1 MLLTWHTISRQ
12 SLRLLSLSVFCL
24 GSATSALAQG
34 ALMPPTESASRGC
47 LTSDCASP
55 IVFLTEHSLPGIY
68 LDETGNAVGPT
79 VQLVQAL
86 VTRMDQQAV
95 YYLLPWARAFLR
107 AQQTPR
113 SVLFETVR
121 TPEREALFQWV
132 GPVKYYNMHLYGPSS
147 LQGASLERLSDTTIA
162 CGYRGASYIPA
173 LQAMGFKEGV
183 NLVLV
188 TRAGD
193 CIGMLKRGRADVTPL
208 NLYRHGELYSEAAL
222 NLVPLHAISE
232 VTLYLAF
239 SLDFTSEEIARWQQ
253 SLEILYQDGTLR
265 RIYHT
270 VFSEEE
276 IRKLEHFADD

>member
-1 MLLTWHTISRQ
+1 M
-12 SLRLLSLSVFCL
+12 
-24 GSATSALAQG
+24 
-34 ALMPPTESASRGC
+34 
-47 LTSDCASP
+47 TSDCASP

-86 VTRMDQQAV
+86 VARMDQQAV

-132 GPVKYYNMHLYGPSS
+132 GPVKHYNMHLYGPLS
-147 LQGASLERLSDTTIA
+147 LQGVNLSTLSDTTIA

-173 LQAMGFKEGV
+173 LQAMGFKEGA

-208 NLYRHGELYSEAAL
+208 NLYRHGEVYSEAAL

-239 SLDFTSEEIARWQQ
+239 SLDFTSEEIAHWQHN
-253 SLEILYQDGTLR
+253 LETLYQDGTLR
-265 RIYHT
+265 HIYQT

-276 IRKLEHFADD
+276 IRKLEQFADD